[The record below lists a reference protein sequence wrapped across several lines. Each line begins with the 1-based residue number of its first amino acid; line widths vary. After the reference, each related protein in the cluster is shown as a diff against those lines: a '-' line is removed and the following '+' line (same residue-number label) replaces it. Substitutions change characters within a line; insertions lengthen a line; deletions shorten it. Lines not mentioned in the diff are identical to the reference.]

1 MKQIAFIGAGNMAS
15 AIIKGILGRTDSP
28 GYRIRA
34 YDLLP
39 EKAEAMRGLGV
50 VPVKTVREAVSGADL
65 LFLAV
70 KPQNFE
76 EALAEIKPHFSEK
89 TVVVSIAAGITAGYI
104 QKMLGADCKVVL
116 VMPNTPLLL
125 GTGASA
131 LAQIPPTNDAE
142 FRDVCAIFEASGEI
156 AVVPES
162 KMKEIIAVNGSSPAF
177 IYYFAKG
184 FLGYAKTV
192 GIDPG
197 AALKLFCQTLKGSA
211 EMMLHSGKSVDEL
224 IEMVSSKGGT
234 TIAGLERL
242 EEHGLL
248 EAVKAACERCTERAY
263 ELSMD

>member
-15 AIIKGILGRTDSP
+15 AIIKGFLERANGA
-28 GYRIRA
+28 GCQIRA

-39 EKAEAMRGLGV
+39 EKAETMRGLGV
-50 VPVKTVREAVSGADL
+50 VPVKTVQNAVSGADF

-76 EALAEIKPHFSEK
+76 EALTEIKPHFSKK

-104 QKMLGADCKVVL
+104 KKMLGADCKVVL

-125 GTGASA
+125 GAGASA
-131 LAQIPPTNDAE
+131 LAQIPPTSDAE
-142 FRDVCAIFEASGEI
+142 FRDVCSIFEASGEI

-184 FLGYAKTV
+184 FLEYAETV
-192 GIDPG
+192 GIDPD

-211 EMMLHSGKSVDEL
+211 EMMLHSGKNVDEL

-234 TIAGLERL
+234 TVAGLERL
-242 EEHGLL
+242 EEHDLL
-248 EAVKAACERCTERAY
+248 DAVRDACEHCTKRAY
-263 ELSMD
+263 ELSKD